1 MEKHLG
7 VKPISPQNMGHKLLH
22 PKAQK
27 SKNPNPR
34 DASRSTCRNK
44 SMAWPHVETSTAR
57 KHTLPYSSHVIV
69 ASRNHRW
76 IHSPT
81 FYRESPE
88 TESHRASLQHQT
100 TLPRRASIDQS
111 RSHPGNTN
119 TPTTLVLT
127 DLRPSESFKL
137 TWEKQSHRQREV
149 LETFTPGIKSR
160 RPPPKKKARSQR
172 QSQPSTKQNVWY
184 RNPKTRHAVLR
195 SQLCRKKQ
203 RNSGRQRTNREEL
216 KTTTQRRW

>member
-1 MEKHLG
+1 M
-7 VKPISPQNMGHKLLH
+7 
-22 PKAQK
+22 
-27 SKNPNPR
+27 
-34 DASRSTCRNK
+34 
-44 SMAWPHVETSTAR
+44 
-57 KHTLPYSSHVIV
+57 LPYSSHVIV

-160 RPPPKKKARSQR
+160 RPPRRRRHGPRDKANHPPNKRCDTGTQ
-172 QSQPSTKQNVWY
+172 
-184 RNPKTRHAVLR
+184 KTRHAALR
-195 SQLCRKKQ
+195 SQLCWKDQ
-203 RNSGRQRTNREEL
+203 RNRGHRRTDRQEL
-216 KTTTQRRW
+216 ITTTQRGW